1 MRYPL
6 SGESGLLTCEETPV
20 KFSPPPGGQFAKYS
34 EEARFGGG
42 RENKGKFGESN
53 FAPQLNFILS
63 LLCEGRRA
71 TTQGGA

>member
-42 RENKGKFGESN
+42 GKVDEKTRGN
-53 FAPQLNFILS
+53 LAKATS
-63 LLCEGRRA
+63 LLS
-71 TTQGGA
+71 

>member
-6 SGESGLLTCEETPV
+6 SGESGLPCEETPV

-42 RENKGKFGESN
+42 RENKGNLAK
-53 FAPQLNFILS
+53 ATLLLS
-63 LLCEGRRA
+63 
-71 TTQGGA
+71 